1 MKGSVVSGEILEPYA
16 EALMSVAQS
25 QNLLD
30 KFGEDVRALLG
41 LLETSPDLEQ
51 FLGNP
56 VVKPEAKKAV
66 LQQVAGE
73 QIHPYMVNFLKLL
86 VDRRRILFLEGICQQ
101 FQVLLRQLNKTVLA
115 EVTSAVE
122 LTDEQ
127 KNAIAAKVRE
137 LSSAERVELDTKIDP
152 ELIGGVIIKIGSQ
165 VLDTSLRGQLRRI
178 GIALTSG

>member
-1 MKGSVVSGEILEPYA
+1 MKGSVVSGQILEPYA

-30 KFGEDVRALLG
+30 KFGEDVRALLN
-41 LLETSPDLEQ
+41 LLETSPELKE
-51 FLGNP
+51 FLSNP
-56 VVKPEAKKAV
+56 IAKPEVKKAV

-73 QIHPYMVNFLKLL
+73 QIHPYMAKLL

-101 FQVLLRQLNKTVLA
+101 FQVLLRQLSKTVLA

-122 LTDEQ
+122 LTDDQ

-137 LSSAERVELDTKIDP
+137 ISSAERVELDTKIDP
-152 ELIGGVIIKIGSQ
+152 SLIGGVIIKIGSQ

-178 GIALTSG
+178 GIALAS